1 MYHQQII
8 VDFCVYSS
16 FNISV
21 FPKIMSK
28 YLYKKIFKVNQSLNI
43 FMFPIDL
50 MKIKDNKI
58 RKNAIDLSTENLS

>member
-1 MYHQQII
+1 M
-8 VDFCVYSS
+8 YSS